1 VSDYLLYVNDD
12 RTAMVRIWPGGPAE
26 FATREDAGDI
36 WGPPVTLHADR
47 YNATARQHL
56 EILAELMT
64 TPGRDA

>member
-12 RTAMVRIWPGGPAE
+12 RTVMVHIWPDGAAE
-26 FATREDAGDI
+26 FATREDAGNI
-36 WGPPVTLHADR
+36 WGPPVTLRPDR
-47 YNATARQHL
+47 HNATVRQHL